1 VRNNILGV
9 AGNAPT
15 VAAVAAICGRANT
28 QVCPYALSF
37 SKNLTL
43 ALKFAI
49 FAIMENKSLLDKI
62 VDILPDNL
70 DEFDDSHAKSFNEII
85 AMDNHE
91 VPIEKVNFTHLHPNI
106 M

>member
-1 VRNNILGV
+1 
-9 AGNAPT
+9 
-15 VAAVAAICGRANT
+15 
-28 QVCPYALSF
+28 
-37 SKNLTL
+37 
-43 ALKFAI
+43 
-49 FAIMENKSLLDKI
+49 MENKSLLDRI

-91 VPIEKVNFTHLHPNI
+91 FPIEKVNFTHLHPNI